1 MQHQK
6 GSYGV
11 NNLLHLHLSIHHSTH
26 GESIITG
33 SSIINSVTDTDITII
48 QSAALA
54 GFASVAQVA
63 ERLARSSL
71 DGKLTA
77 AEINE
82 AFAGKPK

>member
-1 MQHQK
+1 M
-6 GSYGV
+6 
-11 NNLLHLHLSIHHSTH
+11 NNLLLKAGQITQRIVALFMTSAL
-26 GESIITG
+26 GIITG

>member
-1 MQHQK
+1 MNQFIGKATQIAQRIVALFMTSAL
-6 GSYGV
+6 G
-11 NNLLHLHLSIHHSTH
+11 
-26 GESIITG
+26 IITG
-33 SSIINSVTDTDITII
+33 SSIINSVTETQITIW

>member
-1 MQHQK
+1 M
-6 GSYGV
+6 
-11 NNLLHLHLSIHHSTH
+11 NNLLLKAGQIMQRIVALFMTSAL
-26 GESIITG
+26 GIITG

-63 ERLARSSL
+63 ERLARASL

>member
-1 MQHQK
+1 MNKAIKKATEIAQRIVALFLTSAL
-6 GSYGV
+6 G
-11 NNLLHLHLSIHHSTH
+11 
-26 GESIITG
+26 IITG
-33 SSIINSVTDTDITII
+33 SSIINSVTEAEITIW

-63 ERLARSSL
+63 ERLARASL

-77 AEINE
+77 EEIND

>member
-1 MQHQK
+1 M
-6 GSYGV
+6 
-11 NNLLHLHLSIHHSTH
+11 NNLLLKAGQIVQRIVALFMTSAL
-26 GESIITG
+26 GIITG

>member
-1 MQHQK
+1 M
-6 GSYGV
+6 
-11 NNLLHLHLSIHHSTH
+11 NNLLIKATQILQRIIALFMTSAL
-26 GESIITG
+26 GIITG
-33 SSIINSVTDTDITII
+33 SSIINSVTDTDITIW

>member
-1 MQHQK
+1 M
-6 GSYGV
+6 
-11 NNLLHLHLSIHHSTH
+11 NNLLIKATQILQRIVALFMTSAL
-26 GESIITG
+26 GIITG
-33 SSIINSVTDTDITII
+33 SSIINSVTDTDITIW

>member
-1 MQHQK
+1 M
-6 GSYGV
+6 
-11 NNLLHLHLSIHHSTH
+11 NNLLLKAGQIMQRIVALFMTSAL
-26 GESIITG
+26 GIITG

>member
-1 MQHQK
+1 M
-6 GSYGV
+6 
-11 NNLLHLHLSIHHSTH
+11 NNLLLKAGQIMQRIVALFMTSAL
-26 GESIITG
+26 GIITG
-33 SSIINSVTDTDITII
+33 SSIINSVTDTQITIW